1 MRKNL
6 NKIFFGIAVL
16 AAGIIFLGSAFGF
29 WEIGEMSGWWT
40 VFIIVPAIGS
50 MIASGIDLLNVAAVA
65 VGVWLL
71 LKCNPQW
78 VPAERMNHFAIAI
91 ALVTVGFWLIFSTVK
106 TKKLKKRLDDN
117 SGPISQ
123 ESKPTYTAVC
133 SGGVYKNTTGNLL
146 GAHCLAI
153 LGGLEVD
160 LSEAQIN
167 DEITISVTAILGGV
181 DIYLPENVRVECSDG
196 ASLLGGI
203 DNKMPANGDLS
214 QPLVHIKHFT
224 DRQTQ
229 HRKVRFCHSGS
240 DPAAALRVEHRVNV
254 RMLGTDCCHQ
264 FLCIV
269 FLISEGD
276 IFCIFCKIRILPIV
290 LCVDL
295 KKDLHCFFSCI
306 FSGH

>member
-106 TKKLKKRLDDN
+106 TKKLKKHLNDN

-214 QPLVHIKHFT
+214 QPLVHIKHF
-224 DRQTQ
+224 
-229 HRKVRFCHSGS
+229 
-240 DPAAALRVEHRVNV
+240 NV
-254 RMLGTDCCHQ
+254 LGGTDVMTRVH
-264 FLCIV
+264 
-269 FLISEGD
+269 
-276 IFCIFCKIRILPIV
+276 
-290 LCVDL
+290 
-295 KKDLHCFFSCI
+295 KKA
-306 FSGH
+306 